1 MSKLLL
7 HSRQLAKSARIYL
20 RNIAVPLLITTQQ
33 KCFMSSSGALLS
45 NVKDDFRHIGT
56 EKDTGALQ
64 DLLRRVMEIDAQ
76 ITNTAVVNFKPKTQI
91 CTGYCVADALDLHEI
106 TSKLSSS
113 SDFHVTNTHSFSNM
127 IHILDQ
133 AHGGDVYL
141 FSNGTFVCWGLDQL
155 QQEKILNYCGER
167 SPMIGTTFESMEYI
181 IDEDEVTDIKG
192 DVILLNPHVPSIE
205 LSKVAFSFSLGRAA
219 KLASIE
225 KSLEDY
231 LTMID
236 AILFENE
243 KNLLSTG
250 RPSTTQLLRIRQRMM
265 KGSRDGFLGTS
276 DFHWTRPEL
285 QGYVDKISTTFD
297 VQTRI
302 QILNKKM
309 EYAIDATK
317 SLKDLLSTIG
327 VVSI

>member
-7 HSRQLAKSARIYL
+7 HSRQQAKIAHSYL
-20 RNIAVPLLITTQQ
+20 RNLVVPLITTQQ
-33 KCFMSSSGALLS
+33 KRFLSSSGTLNSSLKS
-45 NVKDDFRHIGT
+45 DFRHIGT

-91 CTGYCVADALDLHEI
+91 CTGYCVADALDLQEI
-106 TSKLSSS
+106 ASKLLPSSE
-113 SDFHVTNTHSFSNM
+113 FHVTNTHSFSNM

-133 AHGGDVYL
+133 AHGGDIYL
-141 FSNGTFVCWGLDQL
+141 FSNGTFVCWGLNQS
-155 QQEKILNYCGER
+155 QQMKFLNYCGEG
-167 SPMIGTTFESMEYI
+167 SSAVGTTFESMEYI

-205 LSKVAFSFSLGRAA
+205 LSKVAVSYSLGRAA
-219 KLASIE
+219 KLTSIE
-225 KSLEDY
+225 KSLEEC
-231 LTMID
+231 LTTID
-236 AILFENE
+236 AILFGKE
-243 KNLLSTG
+243 KNLLSML

-276 DFHWTRPEL
+276 EFHWAKPEL
-285 QGYVDKISTTFD
+285 QDYVDKISTTFD
-297 VQTRI
+297 VHTRI

-309 EYAIDATK
+309 EYAMDAAK
-317 SLKDLLSTIG
+317 SMKDLLS
-327 VVSI
+327 SEA